1 MVVHENISDYRHS
14 AFSKRG
20 ITREINKFY
29 GVRAAFDETGHIEAH
44 YYPYEGG
51 FKKRLLP
58 KTFTALGKLGGLF
71 GQALFAE
78 GGKRV
83 VICEGE
89 IDTLTVAQAGYDNYK
104 KHYPVV
110 GVASSSNLKPVLAAR
125 AWLRTFEEVVIFFDN
140 DEAGEKATKDVVKIV
155 GHDKARVVS
164 ISLNDANELF
174 LKEGGKE
181 VMRAVWN
188 AQDYLPGGVLKKEEL
203 WDALENYN
211 KIESVAYPACL
222 SGVNSKTKG
231 MRMGEITLFV
241 SGTGTGKSSIIR
253 EIMVHVLREVEDTKI
268 GVVSLEEA
276 PAETARKLA
285 GLALDKNPSYEE
297 ISLEDLRVGFD
308 EIFGGDRV
316 LLLDHQGSINDSSI
330 MDKLEYMALAGAKYL
345 FIDHI
350 TILVSE
356 GAGNLRGLEAQDRVM
371 NDLLRLVKKHNV
383 WIGLVSH
390 LRKVP
395 GGLGK
400 TFEQGKLPTLDDIR
414 GSGSIKQISF
424 DVIGFSR
431 NMEAED
437 EVERNHISMSVLKSR
452 YTGLTGPVNGATY
465 ELATGRLF
473 SEDGEVS
480 FKKLPTETEKVAF
493 VAVDD
498 EDVF

>member
-1 MVVHENISDYRHS
+1 
-14 AFSKRG
+14 
-20 ITREINKFY
+20 
-29 GVRAAFDETGHIEAH
+29 
-44 YYPYEGG
+44 
-51 FKKRLLP
+51 
-58 KTFTALGKLGGLF
+58 
-71 GQALFAE
+71 
-78 GGKRV
+78 
-83 VICEGE
+83 
-89 IDTLTVAQAGYDNYK
+89 
-104 KHYPVV
+104 
-110 GVASSSNLKPVLAAR
+110 
-125 AWLRTFEEVVIFFDN
+125 
-140 DEAGEKATKDVVKIV
+140 
-155 GHDKARVVS
+155 
-164 ISLNDANELF
+164 
-174 LKEGGKE
+174 
-181 VMRAVWN
+181 
-188 AQDYLPGGVLKKEEL
+188 
-203 WDALENYN
+203 
-211 KIESVAYPACL
+211 
-222 SGVNSKTKG
+222 
-231 MRMGEITLFV
+231 
-241 SGTGTGKSSIIR
+241 
-253 EIMVHVLREVEDTKI
+253 
-268 GVVSLEEA
+268 
-276 PAETARKLA
+276 
-285 GLALDKNPSYEE
+285 
-297 ISLEDLRVGFD
+297 LEDLRVGFD